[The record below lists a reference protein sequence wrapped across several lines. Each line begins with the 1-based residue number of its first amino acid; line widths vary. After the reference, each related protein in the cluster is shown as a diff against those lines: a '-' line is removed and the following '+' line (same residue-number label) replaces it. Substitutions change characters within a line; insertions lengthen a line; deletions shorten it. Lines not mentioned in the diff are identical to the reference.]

1 MNSRSNMVKV
11 AVVGGEGIGPEVTA
25 QSQRILNWFAAKR
38 GVPMTLREAQY
49 GIIPYLATGKVL
61 PDDTVEAMDE
71 ADAIVW
77 GATGGPETKEVPAS
91 ARKAGSL
98 LGLRSKYDLY
108 ANLRP
113 IVANPALSDSASL
126 KAHVLKGV
134 DFVIIRELTS
144 GIYFGE
150 PRGIETL
157 PDGQRRG
164 FNTEQYT
171 TNQIRRVARS
181 AFELARTRRNKVCSV
196 DKANVLETSVVWRE
210 EVIALHQEE
219 FSDVELTHL
228 YVDHAAMQIV
238 REPAQFD
245 VMVTGNIFGDILS
258 DCAAM
263 ASGSLGMLPSASLG
277 PVDKFGRR
285 KALYEPV
292 HGSAPD
298 IAGKGIA
305 NPLGS
310 ILSVAM
316 MLRMTL
322 NRPEDA
328 DLLEKAVDT
337 ALAAGARTAD
347 IAEPGARKLSTMEMG
362 DAVLSALERVGRRQR
377 EGARV
382 MAYVS
387 RRSALTIIA
396 GGGAALAAGK
406 ARAEDKAGRVIYP
419 VAVPVYQTQFIADR
433 IGYFKEA
440 GLDCKLIQG
449 GSGVKTREIIASS
462 QGDIGIGD
470 ITHPMQLSNRGRAG
484 RVLMPVDTRSSS
496 VMFIIRKDLFDQ
508 GINTLEALTAWK
520 RPDGRKPIV
529 SVSSLGGTNHVWA
542 SYYMETMELDQKV
555 TWIGTGN
562 VDTMMGSL
570 KTKQVDVLVS
580 SLSLLNDSKEQGWGT
595 LLFDGTDETIW
606 NKYIGGKV
614 PVTSHFTLQS
624 TIDKDPA
631 KMQAFVTA
639 IWRAT
644 QWVKTHT
651 PEQIYD
657 VIEPYVGSTSR
668 AANILEITALQK
680 VADYDA
686 TIDAADF
693 ARGEKVWFREMTG
706 IKPLTIADVV
716 SPTFIESARKAFPA

>member
-1 MNSRSNMVKV
+1 MSTQSNMVKV

-25 QSQRILNWFAAKR
+25 QSRRVLDWFAAKR

-49 GIIPYLATGKVL
+49 GLIPYLATGKVL
-61 PDDTVEAMDE
+61 PEDTAKAMDE
-71 ADAIVW
+71 ADAILW
-77 GATGGPETKEVPAS
+77 GATGGPETTEVPAA

-113 IVANPALSDSASL
+113 IVASPALSASAPL
-126 KAHVLKGV
+126 KAEVLDGV

-210 EVIALHQEE
+210 EVIKLHKEE

-228 YVDHAAMQIV
+228 YVDNAAMQIV
-238 REPAQFD
+238 REPRQFD

-277 PVDKFGRR
+277 PVDRFGRR

-316 MLRMTL
+316 LLRLTL

-328 DLLEKAVDT
+328 DLLEKAVQT
-337 ALAAGARTAD
+337 ALASGARTAD
-347 IAEPGARKLSTMEMG
+347 IAEAGAKKLSTVQMG
-362 DAVLSALERVGRRQR
+362 DAVLGALDKISA
-377 EGARV
+377 
-382 MAYVS
+382 
-387 RRSALTIIA
+387 
-396 GGGAALAAGK
+396 
-406 ARAEDKAGRVIYP
+406 
-419 VAVPVYQTQFIADR
+419 
-433 IGYFKEA
+433 KEHA
-440 GLDCKLIQG
+440 
-449 GSGVKTREIIASS
+449 
-462 QGDIGIGD
+462 
-470 ITHPMQLSNRGRAG
+470 
-484 RVLMPVDTRSSS
+484 
-496 VMFIIRKDLFDQ
+496 
-508 GINTLEALTAWK
+508 
-520 RPDGRKPIV
+520 
-529 SVSSLGGTNHVWA
+529 
-542 SYYMETMELDQKV
+542 
-555 TWIGTGN
+555 
-562 VDTMMGSL
+562 
-570 KTKQVDVLVS
+570 
-580 SLSLLNDSKEQGWGT
+580 
-595 LLFDGTDETIW
+595 
-606 NKYIGGKV
+606 
-614 PVTSHFTLQS
+614 
-624 TIDKDPA
+624 
-631 KMQAFVTA
+631 
-639 IWRAT
+639 
-644 QWVKTHT
+644 
-651 PEQIYD
+651 
-657 VIEPYVGSTSR
+657 
-668 AANILEITALQK
+668 
-680 VADYDA
+680 
-686 TIDAADF
+686 
-693 ARGEKVWFREMTG
+693 
-706 IKPLTIADVV
+706 
-716 SPTFIESARKAFPA
+716 